1 MVGSQTY
8 RLQLVLR
15 RSMLGNIVANRGA
28 KDRRG
33 VAPERQPHDPAGA
46 AEVIGRM
53 CAPRQSDRYATLSE
67 ALDDL
72 AICEA

>member
-1 MVGSQTY
+1 MS
-8 RLQLVLR
+8 
-15 RSMLGNIVANRGA
+15 
-28 KDRRG
+28 
-33 VAPERQPHDPAGA
+33 DPAGA

-53 CAPRQSDRYATLSE
+53 CAPRQSDRYATLAE

>member
-1 MVGSQTY
+1 VEA
-8 RLQLVLR
+8 VLAGNGPAIDAELLAAELS
-15 RSMLGNIVANRGA
+15 RSNSPNFMG
-28 KDRRG
+28 
-33 VAPERQPHDPAGA
+33 DPAGA

-53 CAPRQSDRYATLSE
+53 CARRRSDRYATLAE